1 MPVGLSFVPKYTLTV
16 SFFADIQSTPTG
28 LTAITTQGMAV
39 PLTQEAAHFFVGPAG
54 TPGISGGAMQLV
66 PTVTPIGGHRVL
78 ALDNVGKAVYAD
90 STSLPL
96 TQRVVGVS
104 TSSTAAGI
112 DAPIQTYGAMEEP
125 SWNWDT
131 ELPVFLGTNGT
142 LTQTPPTT
150 PSKASIVVG
159 FPTSPTTLF
168 INIQQPILII

>member
-1 MPVGLSFVPKYTLTV
+1 
-16 SFFADIQSTPTG
+16 
-28 LTAITTQGMAV
+28 
-39 PLTQEAAHFFVGPAG
+39 
-54 TPGISGGAMQLV
+54 MQLV

-78 ALDNVGKAVYAD
+78 ALDNTGKAVYAD
-90 STSLPL
+90 SASLPL

-104 TSSTAAGI
+104 TSSTDAGV
-112 DAPIQTYGAMEEP
+112 DAPIQTYGVMEEP
-125 SWNWDT
+125 SWNWVV

-142 LTQTPPTT
+142 LTQIPPTS